1 MRKFLKLLL
10 LVFALTVL
18 FPACEPKSKFN
29 ETTESKSDIT
39 LISPKDLKS
48 FPADAQLIDVRTP
61 GEYNRSHLKNAVN
74 INIYNTNFL
83 TEIGKLDKN
92 REVYLYCQVG
102 NRSRYAAKILSQQG
116 FTKVYDMEGG
126 ISNWQKFNY
135 EIESNKP

>member
-1 MRKFLKLLL
+1 MRTFLNLILS
-10 LVFALTVL
+10 VFVMSII
-18 FPACEPKSKFN
+18 FFGC
-29 ETTESKSDIT
+29 ESKSTDKQGTDGKEVIT
-39 LISPKDLKS
+39 LLSPKDLKS
-48 FPADAQLIDVRTP
+48 FPADVQLIDVRTP

-74 INIYNTNFL
+74 INMYSTNFL

-92 REVYLYCQVG
+92 REVYLYCQIG

>member
-1 MRKFLKLLL
+1 MHTFLKFIF
-10 LVFALTVL
+10 LVIALTIL
-18 FPACEPKSKFN
+18 FPGCEPESKVKDR
-29 ETTESKSDIT
+29 TESKSAIT
-39 LISPKDLKS
+39 LLSPKDLKA
-48 FPADAQLIDVRTP
+48 FPVDVQLIDVRTP

-74 INIYNTNFL
+74 INMYSTNFL

-126 ISNWQKFNY
+126 ISYWQKFNY